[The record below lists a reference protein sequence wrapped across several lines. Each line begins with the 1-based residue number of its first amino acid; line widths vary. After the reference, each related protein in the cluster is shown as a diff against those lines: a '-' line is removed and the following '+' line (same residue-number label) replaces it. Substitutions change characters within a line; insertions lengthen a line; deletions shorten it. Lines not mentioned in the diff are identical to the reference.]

1 LPDVEVSAHS
11 IKCGRVPKFGK
22 KIYFCP
28 VLLLTLSHIIII
40 FSKQDV
46 VLALF
51 LTMAPNQSPRS
62 PLPSTP
68 SQRVGNARSEPTTL
82 FLLLSIH

>member
-1 LPDVEVSAHS
+1 MEVSAHS
-11 IKCGRVPKFGK
+11 IKCRRVPKFGK
-22 KIYFCP
+22 KI
-28 VLLLTLSHIIII
+28 LLPRVIRLTLSHIIII

-62 PLPSTP
+62 SLPSTP